1 MRKIPPA
8 LIRAAGIVTIVGG
21 IACAVPLRADP
32 IDTPAPRTY
41 ASSTHE
47 RKMEHKSE
55 EMAEYV
61 EDRIKSLHS
70 KLGITDAQEAQW
82 GDVAQVMRDNEAA
95 ISLLI
100 QQRHKNPAAMTAVD
114 DLQSYES
121 IAQAH
126 LDGLKKMIPVF
137 LVLYTNMPDD
147 QKKLADK
154 AFGHYEGRHD
164 GKLAKKHM

>member
-55 EMAEYV
+55 EMAEHV
-61 EDRIKSLHS
+61 EDRIKSLHR
-70 KLGITDAQEAQW
+70 KRNG
-82 GDVAQVMRDNEAA
+82 VMSHR
-95 ISLLI
+95 LCVTMK
-100 QQRHKNPAAMTAVD
+100 QRSACLFNSVTKIRP
-114 DLQSYES
+114 Q
-121 IAQAH
+121 
-126 LDGLKKMIPVF
+126 
-137 LVLYTNMPDD
+137 
-147 QKKLADK
+147 
-154 AFGHYEGRHD
+154 
-164 GKLAKKHM
+164 